1 LTHRIADHQDEPP
14 AAMPVCRLTGSPF
27 RPRPASPSS
36 LSALRRTIA
45 VKKPAP
51 YYFSAIHS
59 VLPSNSQTFEAGLRD
74 DWGRDPDIS
83 KCGEPDEKPGGGGDV
98 QFWHGIRNLFETN
111 YIDSMNMNRPC
122 SRLKRYAAGMCF
134 VRKSNGL
141 EKISLQDRRG
151 GMTTFIACGSPGG
164 E

>member
-1 LTHRIADHQDEPP
+1 LTHRIADHQDDPP
-14 AAMPVCRLTGSPF
+14 AVMPGCRPTGSPL

-36 LSALRRTIA
+36 SSALRLTIS
-45 VKKPAP
+45 VNRPAP
-51 YYFSAIHS
+51 RRCSAVQS
-59 VLPSNSQTFEAGLRD
+59 VLPSNSQTFEAGSGD
-74 DWGRDPDIS
+74 EWDNGPDVS
-83 KCGEPDEKPGGGGDV
+83 KCGEPDEKSGDGGGV

-122 SRLKRYAAGMCF
+122 SRLNRYAAGMCF

-141 EKISLQDRRG
+141 EKTSLHNRRG
-151 GMTTFIACGSPGG
+151 GMTTFIAYGSPGG

>member
-1 LTHRIADHQDEPP
+1 LTHRIADHQDDHP
-14 AAMPVCRLTGSPF
+14 AVMPGCRPTGSPL
-27 RPRPASPSS
+27 RPRPASPSYS
-36 LSALRRTIA
+36 SALRPTISVDRSAPFRCSA
-45 VKKPAP
+45 VN
-51 YYFSAIHS
+51 S
-59 VLPSNSQTFEAGLRD
+59 VLPSNSQTFEAGSRN
-74 DWGRDPDIS
+74 DWDRDPDVS

-98 QFWHGIRNLFETN
+98 QFWRGIRNLFETN

-122 SRLKRYAAGMCF
+122 SRLNRYAAGMCYA
-134 VRKSNGL
+134 RKSNGL